1 MIQPVS
7 LIKENKMSGSSLVY
21 SNKNLVTADGVV
33 NIGQHTSELY
43 VYNKGASDVD
53 IKLNG
58 QYTILLPAE
67 STEYIEIDGDYTT
80 IQVVTA
86 SSAVAVFA
94 LG

>member
-1 MIQPVS
+1 
-7 LIKENKMSGSSLVY
+7 MSESTLVY
-21 SNKNLVTADGVV
+21 SNKNLVTADGAV

-58 QYTILLPAE
+58 QYTVLLPAE
-67 STEYIEIDGDYTT
+67 STEYVEIDGDYTT
-80 IQVVTA
+80 IQVITA
-86 SSAVAVFA
+86 NSAIAVFA

>member
-1 MIQPVS
+1 
-7 LIKENKMSGSSLVY
+7 MSESTLVY

-33 NIGQHTSELY
+33 NFGQHTSEVY

-58 QYTILLPAE
+58 RYTILLPAE

-80 IQVVTA
+80 IEVVTA
-86 SSAVAVFA
+86 ASAVAVFA

>member
-1 MIQPVS
+1 
-7 LIKENKMSGSSLVY
+7 
-21 SNKNLVTADGVV
+21 
-33 NIGQHTSELY
+33 LY

-80 IQVVTA
+80 IEVITA

>member
-1 MIQPVS
+1 MS
-7 LIKENKMSGSSLVY
+7 ENTLVY
-21 SNKNLVTADGVV
+21 SNKNLVTADGEV
-33 NIGQHTSELY
+33 NIGLHTSELY

-53 IKLNG
+53 IKING
-58 QYTILLPAE
+58 FYTILIPAE
-67 STEYIEIDGDYTT
+67 STEYVAISGDYTT

>member
-1 MIQPVS
+1 
-7 LIKENKMSGSSLVY
+7 MSESTLVY
-21 SNKNLVTADGVV
+21 SNKNLVTADGAVS
-33 NIGQHTSELY
+33 IGQHTSEIY

-58 QYTILLPAE
+58 FYTVLIPAE
-67 STEYIEIDGDYTT
+67 STEYVEIGGDYTS

-86 SSAVAVFA
+86 SSAVSVFA

>member
-1 MIQPVS
+1 
-7 LIKENKMSGSSLVY
+7 MSESTLVY
-21 SNKNLVTADGVV
+21 SNKNLVTADGEV
-33 NIGQHTSELY
+33 NIGQHTSEIY

-58 QYTILLPAE
+58 KYTVLLPAE

-80 IQVVTA
+80 IEVVTA
-86 SSAVAVFA
+86 ASAVAVFA

>member
-7 LIKENKMSGSSLVY
+7 LIKENTMSESSLVY

-80 IQVVTA
+80 IQVITA

>member
-7 LIKENKMSGSSLVY
+7 LIKENKMSESSLVY

>member
-1 MIQPVS
+1 
-7 LIKENKMSGSSLVY
+7 MSESTLVY
-21 SNKNLVTADGVV
+21 SNKNLVTADGVA

-58 QYTILLPAE
+58 IYTVLLPAE
-67 STEYIEIDGDYTT
+67 STEYVEIDGDYTT
-80 IQVVTA
+80 IEVVTA
-86 SSAVAVFA
+86 NSAVAVFA

>member
-7 LIKENKMSGSSLVY
+7 LIKENTMSESSLVY

-43 VYNKGASDVD
+43 VYNKGATDVD

-80 IQVVTA
+80 IQVITA

>member
-1 MIQPVS
+1 MS
-7 LIKENKMSGSSLVY
+7 ENTLVY
-21 SNKNLVTADGVV
+21 SNKNLVTADGEV
-33 NIGQHTSELY
+33 NIGLHTSELY

-58 QYTILLPAE
+58 FYTILIPAE
-67 STEYIEIDGDYTT
+67 STEYVAISGDYTT

>member
-1 MIQPVS
+1 M
-7 LIKENKMSGSSLVY
+7 MSEGSLVY
-21 SNKNLVTADGVV
+21 SNKNLVTADGAV
-33 NIGQHTSELY
+33 NIGQHASKLC

-53 IKLNG
+53 INLNG

>member
-1 MIQPVS
+1 
-7 LIKENKMSGSSLVY
+7 MSESTLVY

-33 NIGQHTSELY
+33 NIGHHTSELY

-58 QYTILLPAE
+58 QYVVLLPAE
-67 STEYIEIDGDYTT
+67 STEYIEIEGDYTT
-80 IQVVTA
+80 IQVITA
-86 SSAVAVFA
+86 ASAVAVFA

>member
-1 MIQPVS
+1 
-7 LIKENKMSGSSLVY
+7 MSESSLVY

-33 NIGQHTSELY
+33 NIGHHTSELY

-58 QYTILLPAE
+58 QYTVLIPVE
-67 STEYIEIDGDYTT
+67 STEYIEIKGDYTT

>member
-1 MIQPVS
+1 MS
-7 LIKENKMSGSSLVY
+7 ENTLVY

-33 NIGQHTSELY
+33 SIGLHTSQIY

-58 QYTILLPAE
+58 FYTVLIPAE
-67 STEYIEIDGDYTT
+67 STEYIEIGGDYTS

-86 SSAVAVFA
+86 SSAVSVFA

>member
-1 MIQPVS
+1 MS
-7 LIKENKMSGSSLVY
+7 ENTLVY
-21 SNKNLVTADGVV
+21 SNKNLVTADGAVS
-33 NIGQHTSELY
+33 IGQHTSDIY

-58 QYTILLPAE
+58 FYTVLIPAE
-67 STEYIEIDGDYTT
+67 STEYVQISGDYTS

-86 SSAVAVFA
+86 ASAVSVFA

>member
-7 LIKENKMSGSSLVY
+7 LIKESTMSESSLVY

-43 VYNKGASDVD
+43 VYNKGATDVD

-80 IQVVTA
+80 IEVITA

>member
-1 MIQPVS
+1 
-7 LIKENKMSGSSLVY
+7 MSESSLVY

-33 NIGQHTSELY
+33 NIGHHTSELY

-58 QYTILLPAE
+58 QYTVLLPAE
-67 STEYIEIDGDYTT
+67 STEYVEIEGDYTT

>member
-1 MIQPVS
+1 
-7 LIKENKMSGSSLVY
+7 MSESSLVY
-21 SNKNLVTADGVV
+21 SNKNLVTADGAV
-33 NIGQHTSELY
+33 NIGQHTSKLC
-43 VYNKGASDVD
+43 VYNKGASDFD

-58 QYTILLPAE
+58 HDTILLPAE

>member
-1 MIQPVS
+1 
-7 LIKENKMSGSSLVY
+7 MSESSLVY

-43 VYNKGASDVD
+43 VYNKGESDVD

-80 IQVVTA
+80 IEVVTA